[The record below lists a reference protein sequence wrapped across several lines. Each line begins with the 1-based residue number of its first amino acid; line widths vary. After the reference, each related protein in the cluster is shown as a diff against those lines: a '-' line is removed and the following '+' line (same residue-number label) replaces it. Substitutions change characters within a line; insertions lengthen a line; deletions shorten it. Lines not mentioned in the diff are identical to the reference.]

1 MSPAVRFLLLAT
13 GLTGVHLVGL
23 QLSQAL
29 VSGASPA
36 DLNWTLDGPF
46 RIFLWLAVPTALA
59 QAAALALPAPDAS
72 AGASPSGLLGRAAT
86 GAIVLSLAIALPVFA
101 LADLPYWLDAEVGP
115 VLGNTLF
122 QGLMLGL
129 GASWIGLSLLLAHRS
144 KGKPD
149 LIERRV
155 AQATAGTLVGLALA
169 TPWYLVLRRKQQCF
183 CSLGT
188 FWALLV
194 GLWSL
199 VLVGGPLLLLLARE
213 RRTRAALRA

>member
-1 MSPAVRFLLLAT
+1 MSPAVRCLLLAT

-72 AGASPSGLLGRAAT
+72 AGASPSGLMGRAAT